1 MTQVL
6 LDTHVLVRAMI
17 SPEKLPE
24 TLRRVIR
31 DPGYQLLFSTASIW
45 EVAIK
50 FSRGREDFTLN
61 PTALRN
67 ALLTSGY
74 DELPVT
80 GEHAV
85 AVANLPWVHR
95 DPFDRMLLSQAMVE
109 GVELLTLD
117 KELAQYPG
125 PIRVF

>member
-1 MTQVL
+1 LTQVL

-31 DPGYQLLFSTASIW
+31 DPGHQLLFSTASIW

-50 FSRGREDFTLN
+50 FSRGREDFMLN

-67 ALLTSGY
+67 ALLTIGH

-80 GEHAV
+80 GEQAV
-85 AVANLPWVHR
+85 AVANLPWLHR
-95 DPFDRMLLSQAMVE
+95 DPVDRMLLSQAVVE